1 MKVSDVMTRD
11 VITVPRSASLKEA
24 ASVLVQRGIS
34 GVPVVDD
41 GKVVGV
47 FSERDL
53 LFKEQGKPDGTH
65 WLTWLTDP
73 LAVADRPKLEA
84 HTRRRGDDHAGRHRR
99 GRGERLG
106 RRAPDARGRRQPAA
120 RARDGIAGRD
130 RDARRSR
137 AGVRPERRGD
147 RSRDH
152 DEILARTLWIKE
164 RCARARRSA
173 TARCRSAASCA
184 TRSTADLLRR
194 LVAQVPGVVSVETD
208 LQLV

>member
-24 ASVLVQRGIS
+24 AAVLVQRGIS

-53 LFKEQGKPDGTH
+53 LFKEQGKPDGAH

-84 HTRRRGDDHAGRHRR
+84 RQVGEAMTSPAVTIDAVADVAAAARLMLSTGVSRLPVLREGYLAGIVTRADLVRAFVRSDEEIAREINGDI
-99 GRGERLG
+99 LG
-106 RRAPDARGRRQPAA
+106 RKLWLDQSGLEIAV
-120 RARDGIAGRD
+120 RDGNVSISGPLTETVEPEMLTRLIA
-130 RDARRSR
+130 
-137 AGVRPERRGD
+137 E
-147 RSRDH
+147 
-152 DEILARTLWIKE
+152 
-164 RCARARRSA
+164 
-173 TARCRSAASCA
+173 
-184 TRSTADLLRR
+184 
-194 LVAQVPGVVSVETD
+194 VPGVVSVHAE
-208 LQLV
+208 LQTA

>member
-24 ASVLVQRGIS
+24 AAVLVQRGIS

-53 LFKEQGKPDGTH
+53 LFKEQGKPDGAH

-84 HTRRRGDDHAGRHRR
+84 RQVGEAMTTPAVTIDAAADVAG
-99 GRGERLG
+99 
-106 RRAPDARGRRQPAA
+106 AA
-120 RARDGIAGRD
+120 RLMLSTGVSRLPVLREGYLVGIVTRADLVRAFVRSDKEIAREINEDIVGRKLWLDQSGLEIAVRDGNVSISGPLTDTVEPEMLTRLIA
-130 RDARRSR
+130 
-137 AGVRPERRGD
+137 E
-147 RSRDH
+147 
-152 DEILARTLWIKE
+152 
-164 RCARARRSA
+164 
-173 TARCRSAASCA
+173 
-184 TRSTADLLRR
+184 
-194 LVAQVPGVVSVETD
+194 VPGVVSVHTE
-208 LQLV
+208 LQTA

>member
-47 FSERDL
+47 FSQRDL
-53 LFKEQGKPDGTH
+53 LFKEQGKPDATH
-65 WLTWLTDP
+65 WLTWLTGP
-73 LAVADRPKLEA
+73 MAVSDRPKLEA
-84 HTRRRGDDHAGRHRR
+84 HTAG
-99 GRGERLG
+99 EAMT
-106 RRAPDARGRRQPAA
+106 APAVTVEADASVSTAA
-120 RARDGIAGRD
+120 RLMLE
-130 RDARRSR
+130 
-137 AGVRPERRGD
+137 AGVSRLPVLENGTLAGIVTRTDLVRVFA
-147 RSRDH
+147 RSDDEIAREIT
-152 DEILARTLWIKE
+152 DEILGRTLWIKKDALE
-164 RCARARRSA
+164 LSVRDGEVSLSGELRDTVDS
-173 TARCRSAASCA
+173 
-184 TRSTADLLRR
+184 DLLTR

>member
-1 MKVSDVMTRD
+1 M
-11 VITVPRSASLKEA
+11 ITVPRSASLKEA

-53 LFKEQGKPDGTH
+53 LFKEQGKQAGTR

-84 HTRRRGDDHAGRHRR
+84 RTAG
-99 GRGERLG
+99 EAMT
-106 RRAPDARGRRQPAA
+106 APAVTVEADANISAAA
-120 RARDGIAGRD
+120 RLMLE
-130 RDARRSR
+130 
-137 AGVRPERRGD
+137 AGVSRLPVLRKGMLAGIVTRAD
-147 RSRDH
+147 LVRVFARSDDEIAREIT
-152 DEILARTLWIKE
+152 DEILGRTLWIKE
-164 RCARARRSA
+164 DALELSVRDGEVSLSGELRDTVDS
-173 TARCRSAASCA
+173 
-184 TRSTADLLRR
+184 DLLRR

>member
-65 WLTWLTDP
+65 WLTWLMDP

-84 HTRRRGDDHAGRHRR
+84 RHVGEAMTSPAVTIDAAADVSEAAHLMLATGVSRLPVLNEGYLSGIVTRADLVRAFVRGDD
-99 GRGERLG
+99 EI
-106 RRAPDARGRRQPAA
+106 AREIR
-120 RARDGIAGRD
+120 
-130 RDARRSR
+130 
-137 AGVRPERRGD
+137 
-147 RSRDH
+147 
-152 DEILARTLWIKE
+152 DEILGRKLWLDEKVFEVTVRHGEVSIGGPLTDTVDPELLTRLIAR
-164 RCARARRSA
+164 
-173 TARCRSAASCA
+173 
-184 TRSTADLLRR
+184 
-194 LVAQVPGVVSVETD
+194 VPGVVGVQAE
-208 LQLV
+208 LQLA

>member
-53 LFKEQGKPDGTH
+53 LFKEQGKPDATH
-65 WLTWLTDP
+65 WLTWLTGP
-73 LAVADRPKLEA
+73 MAVADRPKLEA
-84 HTRRRGDDHAGRHRR
+84 HTAG
-99 GRGERLG
+99 EAMT
-106 RRAPDARGRRQPAA
+106 APAVTVEADANVSGAA
-120 RARDGIAGRD
+120 RLMLE
-130 RDARRSR
+130 
-137 AGVRPERRGD
+137 AGVSRLPVLRVGILVGIVTRAD
-147 RSRDH
+147 LVRVFVRSDDDIAREIT
-152 DEILARTLWIKE
+152 DEILGRTLWIKE
-164 RCARARRSA
+164 DALELSVRDGEVSLSGELRHTVDS
-173 TARCRSAASCA
+173 
-184 TRSTADLLRR
+184 DLLRR

>member
-73 LAVADRPKLEA
+73 L
-84 HTRRRGDDHAGRHRR
+84 
-99 GRGERLG
+99 
-106 RRAPDARGRRQPAA
+106 RGRRPAEARGPQAGEAMTHRPSRSRRTRLSAAA
-120 RARDGIAGRD
+120 RLMLE
-130 RDARRSR
+130 
-137 AGVRPERRGD
+137 AGVSRLPVLERD
-147 RSRDH
+147 
-152 DEILARTLWIKE
+152 LAG
-164 RCARARRSA
+164 S
-173 TARCRSAASCA
+173 
-184 TRSTADLLRR
+184 
-194 LVAQVPGVVSVETD
+194 
-208 LQLV
+208 